1 MANSSLTL
9 SSVDF
14 DGLKQNFKNFL
25 ISQSVFKD
33 YNFDGSNIN
42 VLLDV
47 MSYNS
52 YLNSFYLNMVAS
64 EMFLDSAQNYD
75 SVVSHAKE
83 LNYLPRSYR
92 SSAVNVTVNFDT
104 VGVVGNLTI
113 PKGSR
118 FSGTNSNGSFIFT
131 TNEPSIYVSPNS
143 NFTAANLTL
152 FEGSYFQDGYVINYD
167 NENQQFLISN
177 KNIDINSLNVSVVEN
192 NGAVNTSFS
201 KVETLFG
208 LNSNSNVYFLQGAQ
222 NNQYE
227 VIFGDGLFGRK
238 PINGSVVNINYRV
251 CTGSD
256 ANGVDQLTLI
266 DDLSSI
272 NGGGDVTAQTITIN
286 ENSNSGANQESI
298 ESIRFSAPRYFA
310 TQQRAVSSEDY
321 ASLLLSNFGSE
332 ISDIIVYGG
341 ETVEPKL
348 YGRVILA
355 IKPSSGLIPP
365 NFLKEKINAF
375 LSDYI
380 ALPNRIVITNP
391 EYLYCYINS
400 KINYDPSIATKSIL
414 EIRSDVVNTVANYS
428 NLALNKFGK
437 DLRYSKLTTAIDN
450 SDASIVSNDTELR
463 IVKRISPQFNKS
475 TDYEIETDNTIY
487 YDSFNYSTIEQHSL
501 LHDSAKDVLLD
512 HAGLISST
520 FTYNAKNDQ
529 SYPLAFL
536 EDDSSTI
543 DKDGN
548 ADVKVYYLKDSKL
561 FFVETVGKINY
572 LTGKLSLYRFNVSS
586 YNNYI
591 SIYFRPKD
599 KDIIADK
606 NKILLIDPV
615 DISIKVTEYKR

>member
-1 MANSSLTL
+1 MANSSLSL

-14 DGLKQNFKNFL
+14 DGLKQNFKTFL
-25 ISQSVFKD
+25 QTQSVFKD

-47 MSYNS
+47 LSYNS

-64 EMFLDSAQNYD
+64 EMFLDSAQKYD
-75 SVVSHAKE
+75 SVVSHGKE

-92 SSAVNVTVNFDT
+92 SSAVNVTVNFET
-104 VGVVGNLTI
+104 VGVANNLTVQ
-113 PKGSR
+113 KGTR
-118 FSGTNSNGSFIFT
+118 FSGTNSNGSFTFT
-131 TNEPSIYVSPNS
+131 TDETIVYVSPNS
-143 NFTAANLTL
+143 NFVAANLTIY
-152 FEGSYFQDGYVINYD
+152 EGSYFQDNYAVNYD
-167 NENQQFLISN
+167 DERQQFIISN
-177 KNIDINSLNVSVVEN
+177 KNVDTNSLTVTVIEN
-192 NGAVNTSFS
+192 NGANTTIYTRA
-201 KVETLFG
+201 ETLFG
-208 LNSNSNVYFLQGAQ
+208 LNSNSTVYFLQGAQ

-227 VIFGDGLFGRK
+227 VVFGDNLFGKK
-238 PINGSVVNINYRV
+238 PLNNSIVNLNYRV
-251 CTGSD
+251 SQGTD
-256 ANGVDQLTLI
+256 ANGITDLSLI

-272 NGGGDVTAQTITIN
+272 NAGDVSVQSLVIN
-286 ENSNSGANQESI
+286 EESNSGANQESI
-298 ESIRFSAPRYFA
+298 DSIKFSAPRYFA

-355 IKPSSGLIPP
+355 IKPSSGLILP
-365 NFLKEKINAF
+365 NFLKEKINTF
-375 LSDYI
+375 LSNYI
-380 ALPNRIVITNP
+380 ALPNRIVISNP
-391 EYLYCYINS
+391 EYLYCYVNS
-400 KINYDPSIATKSIL
+400 KISYDPSIATKSIL
-414 EIRSDVVNTVANYS
+414 EIRSDAVNTIFNYG
-428 NLALNKFGK
+428 NLNLGKFGK

-450 SDASIVSNDTELR
+450 SDPSIVSNDTELR
-463 IVKRISPQFNKS
+463 IVKRISPQFNTS
-475 TDYEIETDNTIY
+475 TDYEIDTDNTIY
-487 YDSFNYSTIEQHSL
+487 YDSFNFNTIEQHSL
-501 LHDSAKDVLLD
+501 LHDSSKGVLID

-520 FTYNAKNDQ
+520 FTYNAKNGQ
-529 SYPLAFL
+529 SYPLSFL

-548 ADVKVYYLKDSKL
+548 ADVKVYYLKDSRL
-561 FFVETVGKINY
+561 FSVETVGKINY

-586 YNNYI
+586 YDNYI

-615 DISIKVTEYKR
+615 DISIEVTEYKR